1 MALSKTAPIRLAVAE
16 RRRLAVE
23 LRKQGGTLEE
33 IAEQLRGVEGVSPK
47 YGAPLVQKDIK
58 HELARLQ
65 AQTSEITAEL
75 RQLELE
81 RLDDLWKVYFAK
93 AKKGD
98 YAAADRCFVILDK
111 RARLMPSMYPPAPPS
126 TVRLTG
132 ANDGPIETKD
142 VSDLSND
149 ERLARLAAIFDA
161 ARARLGGQAADVQPS
176 E

>member
-1 MALSKTAPIRLAVAE
+1 MALSKTAPIRLKVAE

-58 HELARLQ
+58 AELARLQ
-65 AQTSEITAEL
+65 DQTSEITAEL

-81 RLDDLWKVYFAK
+81 RLDDLWKVYYAK

-111 RARLMPSMYPPAPPS
+111 RAKLMPSMYPPAPPS
-126 TVRLTG
+126 TLRLTG

-142 VSDLSND
+142 VSLSDD
-149 ERLARLAAIFDA
+149 ERLARIAALLDA
-161 ARARLGGQAADVQPS
+161 ARARRDGQAAEPD
-176 E
+176 EA

>member
-1 MALSKTAPIRLAVAE
+1 MAMSMTAPIRLAVAE

-47 YGAPLVQKDIK
+47 YGKDQVQKDIK
-58 HELARLQ
+58 AELGRLQ
-65 AQTSEITAEL
+65 AQTSEIAEEL
-75 RQLELE
+75 RQLEVE

-111 RARLMPSMYPPAPPS
+111 RAKLMPSLYPPAPPS
-126 TVRLTG
+126 TLRLTG
-132 ANDGPIETKD
+132 ANDGPIETRD
-142 VSDLSND
+142 VSLSDD
-149 ERLARLAAIFDA
+149 ERLARIAALLDA
-161 ARARLGGQAADVQPS
+161 ARARRDGQAAEPDQT
-176 E
+176 